1 MANPP
6 LPFSW
11 PPPHDPG
18 LTLTFR
24 RLIAREWSKGIAGP
38 IPLRLK
44 AFRKAILAERTS
56 VRGLSTAG
64 MHKVYSIVYK
74 QKTKKKKEENT
85 HKAVDTK
92 MKAHKMLDIFA

>member
-1 MANPP
+1 
-6 LPFSW
+6 
-11 PPPHDPG
+11 
-18 LTLTFR
+18 
-24 RLIAREWSKGIAGP
+24 
-38 IPLRLK
+38 
-44 AFRKAILAERTS
+44 
-56 VRGLSTAG
+56 